1 MLGAVEIS
9 GDREAASGGTEK
21 GKGKIV
27 YIQLQARLPPP
38 STSKCLWVSESTMLD
53 IHQEQRVN
61 FTGDPPNSQF
71 PHDFVH
77 LSGNGNIAAVDS
89 GFPPPPPPRPP
100 PNHNHP
106 IPRKRQ
112 WGPPQ
117 GTLYFI
123 FILFHSI
130 PSQSTQFSFLL
141 QIKSMLRVMLKFTLH
156 LFLELH
162 LRLM

>member
-1 MLGAVEIS
+1 
-9 GDREAASGGTEK
+9 
-21 GKGKIV
+21 
-27 YIQLQARLPPP
+27 
-38 STSKCLWVSESTMLD
+38 MLD

-61 FTGDPPNSQF
+61 FTGDPTNSQF
-71 PHDFVH
+71 PHDFVNV
-77 LSGNGNIAAVDS
+77 SGNGNIAAVDS
-89 GFPPPPPPRPP
+89 GFPPPPRPP
-100 PNHNHP
+100 PNHNYP

-117 GTLYFI
+117 GTLYYI

-130 PSQSTQFSFLL
+130 PSQITQFLLISFLL

-156 LFLELH
+156 LFPELH